1 MQPLLFSEKEAL
13 QNNMPHWIRAGTDIL
28 YYKNRFARS
37 KQHYMGSKTRDHYRE
52 EDSNTFMTASF
63 TIEFPHEKDVCYLA
77 YHYPYTYS
85 KLLVRSYIFLCFTD
99 LPINL

>member
-13 QNNMPHWIRAGTDIL
+13 QNNMPHWIRTGTDIL

-37 KQHYMGSKTRDHYRE
+37 QPHSKDSKTKDHYRE

-63 TIEFPHEKDVCYLA
+63 TIEFPHEEDVCYLA

-85 KLLVRSYIFLCFTD
+85 RLLVRFPSQNCPHFL
-99 LPINL
+99 P